1 MKCCNHVFN
10 TKDIKPPLLN
20 QAQAI
25 DSNDSN
31 LLGGKAKKFSHA
43 ECPECKKEHL
53 LWLKPVHQSY
63 EVIKVTSAEGTNDNY
78 CQECDRSFKSEQGL
92 KVHINQ
98 KHKS

>member
-53 LWLKPVHQSY
+53 LWLK
-63 EVIKVTSAEGTNDNY
+63 GTNYNY